1 MFSFIFVYEAGFVKE
16 KEPPARDRALATLS
30 LVKEE
35 TMKTKKSK
43 LTLNR
48 ETLRSLARQEVAAA
62 VGGATFPCG
71 SNSCPM
77 ACGPTEVAS
86 CTSCVCGTD

>member
-1 MFSFIFVYEAGFVKE
+1 MRRRARTKRTTRLSFL
-16 KEPPARDRALATLS
+16 R
-30 LVKEE
+30 
-35 TMKTKKSK
+35 TKNYSPK
-43 LTLNR
+43 LILNR
-48 ETLRSLARQEVAAA
+48 ETLRSLTHQEVVVA
-62 VGGATFPCG
+62 VGGATFLCG

>member
-1 MFSFIFVYEAGFVKE
+1 
-16 KEPPARDRALATLS
+16 
-30 LVKEE
+30 
-35 TMKTKKSK
+35 MKRSK

-48 ETLRSLARQEVAAA
+48 ETLRNLAQQEMAVV
-62 VGGATFPCG
+62 VGGATFLCG

-86 CTSCVCGTD
+86 CTSCVCGTA